1 MYLRTLIRIKQFFFW
16 ATNAKLCGKEGADDN
31 ENHQLTLSEEKD
43 EVTQNN
49 KKEKPEKNLSTPEDK
64 AMEITDRKEFIKQPA
79 MDAYVI
85 NKIKGRLVRNEQK
98 QFFIKWENFS
108 HSESNWEPQENM
120 FAETILKSYFEKCLG
135 KGILCH
141 TNVCS
146 SVQFRRQY
154 G

>member
-1 MYLRTLIRIKQFFFW
+1 
-16 ATNAKLCGKEGADDN
+16 
-31 ENHQLTLSEEKD
+31 
-43 EVTQNN
+43 
-49 KKEKPEKNLSTPEDK
+49 
-64 AMEITDRKEFIKQPA
+64 MEITDRKESIKQPA
-79 MDAYVI
+79 MDAYLI
-85 NKIKGRLVRNEQK
+85 KKIKGRLVRNEQK
-98 QFFIKWENFS
+98 QFFIKWENFP

-120 FAETILKSYFEKCLG
+120 SAETILKSYFEKCLG